1 MIPFGSIKTPL
12 PESGCINPALC
23 DVQMMLTTAARA
35 RSFIVS
41 HSGMMVGVEVATMG
55 LSTGGRGVCFVSFVM
70 GAGGVVDAVDIL
82 GGVSGFVL
90 VAATVRISDVVA
102 TGSVEMT
109 GGGLAVA
116 GEKIDISATIRP
128 IVASLIALAIC
139 IKKSPMRI
147 VYSPLIATERRFCYS
162 SLTSRD

>member
-1 MIPFGSIKTPL
+1 
-12 PESGCINPALC
+12 
-23 DVQMMLTTAARA
+23 
-35 RSFIVS
+35 
-41 HSGMMVGVEVATMG
+41 MG

-128 IVASLIALAIC
+128 IVASLIALAIF